1 MSKII
6 VNQIDNEMEMLDT
19 MIQKTVQLYFDSNN
33 DAEITFLKNKLEALV
48 AIYAQNVEHMA
59 LITATKH

>member
-1 MSKII
+1 MSRII

-33 DAEITFLKNKLEALV
+33 DAEINFLKNKLEALV

>member
-1 MSKII
+1 MSRII